1 MGLNVEQSFEDGFLA
16 IDNGVIYMPLGK
28 LKVNI

>member
-1 MGLNVEQSFEDGFLA
+1 MGLNAKQSFEDGFLA
-16 IDNGVIYMPLGK
+16 IDNGVYMPLGK